1 MRSSVSLAR
10 GVATLFAA
18 PAMAADKLTL
28 LLDWYVNPNHGPII
42 VAQQKGLFEAAGLE
56 VEIVAPSDP
65 SQPPKLV
72 AAGRADIAVD
82 YQSQLYLEHQE
93 GLPLKRIGSL
103 MNSPLSCLLVRADG
117 PIQTLADLKGRTIGY
132 SVPGVDEV
140 SVSIMLASVDLKIE
154 DVTMVNVN
162 WALTQALVSK
172 QADAVTGAYRNVE
185 PHEMAAAGVEGRC
198 FFPEDRGVPPD
209 DDLIFVAN
217 LDRASEE
224 DKDKYR
230 RFLGAI
236 ELGALYILNHPEE
249 SWEAFASYNSD
260 LNDEANKASW
270 AATRGRHSLIPAA
283 LDHARYKAFGAWL
296 EANGMIEKAPPV
308 SAIAVDLNA
317 GD

>member
-1 MRSSVSLAR
+1 MKSPCLLA
-10 GVATLFAA
+10 VAAALWAA
-18 PAMAADKLTL
+18 PSLAADKLTL

-42 VAQQKGLFEAAGLE
+42 VAQQKGLFAEQGLE

-103 MNSPLSCLLVRADG
+103 LNSPLSCLLVRADG
-117 PIQTLADLKGRTIGY
+117 EIESLADLKGKTIGY
-132 SVPGVDEV
+132 STPGVDEV
-140 SVSIMLASVDLKIE
+140 SVSILLSSVDLKLE

-162 WALTQALVSK
+162 WALTQALLSK

-217 LDRASEE
+217 LERATEE

-230 RFLGAI
+230 RFLKAVG
-236 ELGALYILNHPEE
+236 LGALYILNHPQEG
-249 SWEAFASYNSD
+249 WDAFASYNSD
-260 LNDEANKASW
+260 LDDEGNRASW
-270 AATRGRHSLIPAA
+270 VDTRGRHSLIPSA
-283 LDHARYKAFGAWL
+283 LDHARYKEFGAHL
-296 EANGMIEKAPPV
+296 EKHGMIEKAPPV

-317 GD
+317 ED

>member
-1 MRSSVSLAR
+1 MKSPYLLV
-10 GVATLFAA
+10 VAAALWAA
-18 PAMAADKLTL
+18 PSLAADKLTL

-42 VAQQKGLFEAAGLE
+42 VAQQKGLFAAEDLE

-103 MNSPLSCLLVRADG
+103 LNSPLSCLLVRADG
-117 PIQTLADLKGRTIGY
+117 DIKTLADLKGKTIGY
-132 SVPGVDEV
+132 STPGVDEV
-140 SVSIMLASVDLKIE
+140 SVSILLSSVDLTLE

-162 WALTQALVSK
+162 WALTQALLSK

-198 FFPEDRGVPPD
+198 FYPEDRGVPPD

-217 LDRASEE
+217 LERATEE
-224 DKDKYR
+224 DQDKYR
-230 RFLGAI
+230 RFLKAVG
-236 ELGALYILNHPEE
+236 LGALYILNHPQE

-260 LNDEANKASW
+260 LDDEGNRASW
-270 AATRGRHSLIPAA
+270 VDTRGRHSLVPSA
-283 LDHARYKAFGAWL
+283 LDHARYKAFGEHL
-296 EANGMIEKAPPV
+296 EKHGMIEKAPPV

>member
-1 MRSSVSLAR
+1 MKSPYLLAF
-10 GVATLFAA
+10 AAFLAAA
-18 PAMAADKLTL
+18 PASAADKLTL
-28 LLDWYVNPNHGPII
+28 LLDWYVNPNHGPIV
-42 VAQQKGLFEAAGLE
+42 VAQQKGFFAAEDLE

-72 AAGRADIAVD
+72 AAGRADIALD

-103 MNSPLSCLLVRADG
+103 INSPLSCLLVRADG
-117 PIQTLADLKGRTIGY
+117 PVQSLEDLKGKTIGY
-132 SVPGVDEV
+132 STPGVDEV
-140 SVSIMLASVDLKIE
+140 SVSILLASVDLTLE

-162 WALTQALVSK
+162 WALTQALLSG

-217 LDRASEE
+217 LERASEE
-224 DKDKYR
+224 DQDKYR
-230 RFLGAI
+230 RFLKAVG
-236 ELGALYILNHPEE
+236 LGALYILNHPED
-249 SWEAFASYNSD
+249 SWEAFAGYDSD
-260 LNDEANKASW
+260 LDDAANKASW
-270 AATRGRHSLIPAA
+270 EATRGRHSLIPSA

-296 EANGMIEKAPPV
+296 QAHGTIEKAPPV
-308 SAIAVDLNA
+308 SALAVDLNA
-317 GD
+317 D

>member
-1 MRSSVSLAR
+1 MKSPCLLV
-10 GVATLFAA
+10 FAA
-18 PAMAADKLTL
+18 ALLASPAAAADKLTL

-42 VAQQKGLFEAAGLE
+42 VAQQKGLFAAEDLE

-103 MNSPLSCLLVRADG
+103 LNSPLSCLLVRADG
-117 PIQTLADLKGRTIGY
+117 PIRSLEDLKGKTIGY
-132 SVPGVDEV
+132 STPGVDEI
-140 SVSIMLASVDLKIE
+140 SVSILLSSVDLTLE

-162 WALTQALVSK
+162 WALTQALLSK

-217 LDRASEE
+217 LDRADEA
-224 DKDKYR
+224 DKDRYR
-230 RFLGAI
+230 RFLKAVG
-236 ELGALYILNHPEE
+236 LGALYILNHPEE
-249 SWEAFASYNSD
+249 AWEAFAGYNPD
-260 LNDEANKASW
+260 LDDEANKASW
-270 AATRGRHSLIPAA
+270 AASRGRHSLIPSA
-283 LDHARYKAFGAWL
+283 LDHARYRDFGAWY
-296 EANGMIEKAPPV
+296 AAQGMIEQAPPV

-317 GD
+317 EE